1 MQIVHEEMGM
11 VEIKNKEELVS
22 NSESP
27 LDRKARKLA
36 LNSLETALKAADP
49 RGIIESKVQLKEGL
63 LTINKHPFDL
73 KKYNNIF
80 VVGGGKASGLMAEAL
95 EIILKDR
102 ITDGTLNVPYASG
115 CHKVRRIK
123 LQEAG
128 HPVPDEAGVK
138 GTRRMLHLVN
148 QADEND
154 LIICLISGGGSS
166 LMPLP
171 RDEISLQDKKM
182 VTDAL
187 LNSGAPINEIN
198 AVRKHISDFKGGWLA
213 KKAYPATVINLL
225 LSDVVGDPLDVIASG
240 PTVPDTTTFQDAIK
254 VLKKH
259 TLWNK
264 IPESV
269 KKTLLNGEKGQVSET
284 PKAHDAAFKRVY
296 NFIVGNNRSAS
307 FAAYDELRD
316 AGLNTLF
323 LTSYMEGEARHVGR
337 MFAAM
342 VREIVSS
349 GKPIS
354 RPSGIVAGGETTVTV
369 VGEGAGGRNQEIVLG
384 AALKIDGV
392 KGAVIASIS
401 TDGVDGPTDAAGA
414 LADGK
419 TILRSRELALNA
431 EEFLA
436 DNNSYAFF
444 SKLSDLIFTGPTGTN
459 VNDISVIVVI

>member
-1 MQIVHEEMGM
+1 M
-11 VEIKNKEELVS
+11 V
-22 NSESP
+22 
-27 LDRKARKLA
+27 
-36 LNSLETALKAADP
+36 T
-49 RGIIESKVQLKEGL
+49 
-63 LTINKHPFDL
+63 
-73 KKYNNIF
+73 
-80 VVGGGKASGLMAEAL
+80 EAL
-95 EIILKDR
+95 LKS
-102 ITDGTLNVPYASG
+102 GT
-115 CHKVRRIK
+115 
-123 LQEAG
+123 
-128 HPVPDEAGVK
+128 
-138 GTRRMLHLVN
+138 
-148 QADEND
+148 
-154 LIICLISGGGSS
+154 
-166 LMPLP
+166 
-171 RDEISLQDKKM
+171 
-182 VTDAL
+182 
-187 LNSGAPINEIN
+187 PINEIN

-284 PKAHDAAFKRVY
+284 PKAHDPAFKRVY

-307 FAAYDELRD
+307 LAAYDELRD

-342 VREIVSS
+342 AREIVAS
-349 GKPIS
+349 GKPIPK
-354 RPSGIVAGGETTVTV
+354 PSGIVAGGETTVTV
-369 VGEGAGGRNQEIVLG
+369 VGKGAGGRNQEIALG
-384 AALKIDGV
+384 AALKIDGIE
-392 KGAVIASIS
+392 GAVIASIS

-419 TILRSRELALNA
+419 TILRSRELELNA
-431 EEFLA
+431 EDFLRA
-436 DNNSYAFF
+436 NDSYAFF
-444 SKLSDLIFTGPTGTN
+444 SKLGDLIFTGPTGTN

>member
-1 MQIVHEEMGM
+1 M
-11 VEIKNKEELVS
+11 VEIKNKEGLIN
-22 NSESP
+22 NSKSP

-36 LNSLETALKAADP
+36 LNSLEKALRAADP
-49 RGIIESKVQLKEGL
+49 RGIIESKVQLKERM

-73 KKYNNIF
+73 KKFNNIF
-80 VVGGGKASGLMAEAL
+80 VVGGGKASGSMAEAL
-95 EIILKDR
+95 GVILKGH
-102 ITDGTLNVPYASG
+102 ITDGILNVPYTNA
-115 CHKVRRIK
+115 HYKVQRIK

-138 GTRRMLHLVN
+138 GTKRMLDLVN

-166 LMPLP
+166 LMTLP
-171 RDEISLQDKKM
+171 RNEISLQDKKM
-182 VTDAL
+182 VTEAL
-187 LNSGAPINEIN
+187 LKSGAPINEIN

-213 KKAYPATVINLL
+213 IKAYPATVINLL

-284 PKAHDAAFKRVY
+284 PKGHDAAFKRVY

-307 FAAYDELRD
+307 LAAYNELRD

-342 VREIVSS
+342 VREIVAS
-349 GKPIS
+349 GEPIPK
-354 RPSGIVAGGETTVTV
+354 PSGIVAGGETTVTV
-369 VGEGAGGRNQEIVLG
+369 VGKGTGGRNQEIALG
-384 AALKIDGV
+384 AALKIDGI

-419 TILRSRELALNA
+419 TILRSRELELNA
-431 EEFLA
+431 EDFLGA
-436 DNNSYAFF
+436 NDSYAFF
-444 SKLSDLIFTGPTGTN
+444 SKLGDLIFTGPTGTN

>member
-1 MQIVHEEMGM
+1 M
-11 VEIKNKEELVS
+11 VGIKNKEELIN
-22 NSESP
+22 NSKSP
-27 LDRKARKLA
+27 FDRKARKLA
-36 LNSLETALKAADP
+36 LDSLETALKAADP
-49 RGIIESKVQLKEGL
+49 RGLIKSKVKLKEGL
-63 LTINKHPFDL
+63 LTINKHLFDL
-73 KKYNNIF
+73 KKFHNIF

-102 ITDGTLNVPYASG
+102 ITDGCLNVPYASG
-115 CHKVRRIK
+115 HYEVRRIK
-123 LQEAG
+123 LQEAS

-138 GTRRMLHLVN
+138 GTRRMLDFAN

-154 LIICLISGGGSS
+154 LVICLISGGGSS

-171 RDEISLQDKKM
+171 RDEISLQDKKI
-182 VTDAL
+182 VTEAL
-187 LNSGAPINEIN
+187 LKSGAPINEIN

-259 TLWNK
+259 TVWNK

-307 FAAYDELRD
+307 LAAYDELRD

-342 VREIVSS
+342 VREIVAL
-349 GKPIS
+349 GKPIPK
-354 RPSGIVAGGETTVTV
+354 PSGIVTGGETTVTV
-369 VGEGAGGRNQEIVLG
+369 VGEGAGGRNQEIALG
-384 AALKIDGV
+384 AGLKIDGV

-401 TDGVDGPTDAAGA
+401 TDGIDGSTDAAGA

-419 TILRSRELALNA
+419 TILRSRELELNA
-431 EEFLA
+431 EELLA